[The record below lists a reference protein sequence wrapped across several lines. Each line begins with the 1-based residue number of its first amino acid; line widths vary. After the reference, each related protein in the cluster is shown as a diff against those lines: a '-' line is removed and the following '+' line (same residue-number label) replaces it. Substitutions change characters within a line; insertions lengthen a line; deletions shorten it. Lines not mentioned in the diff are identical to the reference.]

1 MENTLTP
8 ELLLAGI
15 QESRLVAI
23 VRGTDGAAAAKA
35 ALAAMEEGFRYVE
48 IALTTPRALEAI
60 REVRAAAPA
69 GCFVGAGTVLTA
81 QDVARVAEAGGQFMV
96 TPSLAESIAES
107 ARLALPV
114 LAGALTPSEAHEAM
128 NRGATAVK
136 LFPASIGGP
145 GYLKALRDPFPG
157 IPFIAVGGVG
167 LDEAEGYWEAGAIAV
182 GLGGPLLRRCR
193 LRRRPRPDA
202 GAGPRFRDPG
212 RRVRPP
218 ARGEPA
224 VMAAV
229 GPALAGEGVDLLTF
243 GESMVSLRSTGP
255 LSAGGSLGM
264 HVAGAESNV
273 AVGVARLGHSV
284 TWAGVVG
291 ADPHGEYILRQ
302 LRAEGIGLRH
312 RIDAARNTGVMFL
325 EQRTADVTRAFYY
338 RAGSAGSTLGRE
350 DLDRALAARG
360 PDPASDRHHRRPQP
374 RRPQGRG
381 VRGRARRR
389 RRHGGLPRRQ
399 LPQQALDPGGGP
411 RRAHAACPARQH
423 RDRLRR

>member
-157 IPFIAVGGVG
+157 SLSSPSAASGWMKPRATGKPV
-167 LDEAEGYWEAGAIAV
+167 
-182 GLGGPLLRRCR
+182 PLPWGSADRCSAMPAPAATS
-193 LRRRPRPDA
+193 PRC
-202 GAGPRFRDPG
+202 GSG
-212 RRVRPP
+212 
-218 ARGEPA
+218 PA
-224 VMAAV
+224 V
-229 GPALAGEGVDLLTF
+229 
-243 GESMVSLRSTGP
+243 S
-255 LSAGGSLGM
+255 
-264 HVAGAESNV
+264 
-273 AVGVARLGHSV
+273 
-284 TWAGVVG
+284 
-291 ADPHGEYILRQ
+291 
-302 LRAEGIGLRH
+302 
-312 RIDAARNTGVMFL
+312 
-325 EQRTADVTRAFYY
+325 
-338 RAGSAGSTLGRE
+338 
-350 DLDRALAARG
+350 
-360 PDPASDRHHRRPQP
+360 
-374 RRPQGRG
+374 
-381 VRGRARRR
+381 
-389 RRHGGLPRRQ
+389 
-399 LPQQALDPGGGP
+399 
-411 RRAHAACPARQH
+411 
-423 RDRLRR
+423 